1 MKVIETNM
9 NDGIDLIH
17 EWSSVEEALKSGRF
31 DYVYQM
37 WCDEYD
43 DEMEEYDIKNED
55 DLFNFF
61 RKECDGVEDFIEKI
75 SYPFYLAE

>member
-9 NDGIDLIH
+9 SDGIDLIH
-17 EWSSVEEALKSGRF
+17 EWSSVEEALQSGRF

-37 WCDEYD
+37 WCDEYP
-43 DEMEEYDIKNED
+43 DEIEDYDIQDEE

-61 RKECDGVEDFIEKI
+61 KQECKGIEDFIEKI
-75 SYPFYLAE
+75 SYPFDLAD